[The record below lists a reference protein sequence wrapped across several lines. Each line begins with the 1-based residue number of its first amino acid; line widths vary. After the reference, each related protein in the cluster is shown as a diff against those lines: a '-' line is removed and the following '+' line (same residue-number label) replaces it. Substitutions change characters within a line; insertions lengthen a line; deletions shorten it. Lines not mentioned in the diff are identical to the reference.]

1 MKRLFLLSLILS
13 LTIHIILTVI
23 FSIVLSNKQRRPK
36 YNPVYSVDIINL
48 PKEGQKMKARRE
60 KHKISA
66 NINRAGQ
73 AKKYSAEEK
82 IPMKMTTVIP
92 KKLSSALHI
101 ANRKQKEIKSKAEKK
116 LAALQKSKMPNSV
129 KTKHKNIKHI
139 TEKKHKAGKNR
150 SIFKLKGQLFSKNSI
165 LGNKNINGF
174 AGGTSKEYSYKHASR
189 EATVAIGTQ
198 SIKYAS
204 YMKHIK
210 DKIENVWIYP
220 QDARENGIQGRLLVY
235 FSISKNGSLY
245 RLSLVRS
252 SGSKILDDAA
262 MQAIKDAS
270 PFPKLPDR
278 LHLDRLNIYA
288 AFEYKLVN
296 YYVE

>member
-1 MKRLFLLSLILS
+1 MKRLFLMSLILS
-13 LTIHIILTVI
+13 LLIHIIATVI
-23 FSIVLSNKQRRPK
+23 FSIVLSNKHHYLK
-36 YNPVYSVDIINL
+36 HNPVYSVDIINL
-48 PKEGQKMKARRE
+48 PKKEQKIEAHRE
-60 KHKISA
+60 KHKIAA

-73 AKKYSAEEK
+73 AKIHSIKEK
-82 IPMKMTTVIP
+82 IPMKMTTEIP
-92 KKLSSALHI
+92 KKSVSKVHI
-101 ANRKQKEIKSKAEKK
+101 PKQNQKKLRKAKEK
-116 LAALQKSKMPNSV
+116 LAAVQKSKMHGLAI
-129 KTKHKNIKHI
+129 HKKSMP
-139 TEKKHKAGKNR
+139 EKKYKTHKSKP
-150 SIFKLKGQLFSKNSI
+150 IFKLSGGLFNKNSV

-174 AGGTSKEYSYKHASR
+174 TGGASKEYAYKHASK
-189 EATVAIGTQ
+189 EATVTIGTQ

-210 DKIENVWIYP
+210 DKVQNVWIYP

-235 FSISKNGSLY
+235 FSISKDGSLC

-262 MQAIKDAS
+262 MQAIKDAA

-278 LHLDRLNIYA
+278 FHLDRLNIYA
-288 AFEYKLVN
+288 TFEYKLVN

>member
-23 FSIVLSNKQRRPK
+23 FYIELSNKQRHLK

-48 PKEGQKMKARRE
+48 PKEKQKIKARRE

-66 NINRAGQ
+66 NINRAGK
-73 AKKYSAEEK
+73 AKTYSAKEK
-82 IPMKMTTVIP
+82 IPMKMTTIMP
-92 KKLSSALHI
+92 KKLSSTVHI
-101 ANRKQKEIKSKAEKK
+101 ANKKQEEIKSKAEKK
-116 LAALQKSKMPNSV
+116 LATLQKSKMPNSV
-129 KTKHKNIKHI
+129 KAKHRNIKNVP
-139 TEKKHKAGKNR
+139 EKKTKANKSK
-150 SIFKLKGQLFSKNSI
+150 SIFRLKGQLFSRNSI
-165 LGNKNINGF
+165 PGDKNINGF

-210 DKIENVWIYP
+210 DKVENVWIYP
-220 QDARENGIQGRLLVY
+220 QDARENGMQGRLLVY

-262 MQAIKDAS
+262 MQAIRDAS

-296 YYVE
+296 YYVK